1 MNTESLRSHAREIFD
16 AGLLAADPKRAI
28 FRYVSLVGTV
38 LHVADKSY
46 DLNRFEHIYVVGAGK
61 AGALMAQGIE
71 EILADRITCG
81 IVTVKYHH
89 TLPTQRIELRE
100 AGHPVPD
107 QAGVKNADKMLQL
120 LKTASDKDLI
130 ICLLSGGGSALLPC
144 PAEGITIQEKQQV
157 TELVLRCGASI
168 QEINAIR
175 KHISSV
181 KGGRLAQISSPA
193 TLVTLILSDVIGD
206 RLGVIA
212 SGPTTP
218 DSSTFQDC
226 LEILHKY
233 QLLEQIPNSVRE
245 RLLSGANGQ
254 FPETPKQEDASFD
267 RTQNLIVASNTLGIE
282 AAAVKAKELGFHT
295 QILSGFIE
303 GETKEVAKVH
313 AAILKEIV
321 HSGNPLPRPACVISG
336 GETTVTIRG
345 NGLGGRN
352 QEFVLA
358 GAMEIEGMSNSVIF
372 SAGTDGTDG
381 PTDAAGEIADGRTI
395 QRAREKSLA
404 PETHLRNNNSYHFF
418 FFFSDLI
425 ITGPTHTNIMDL
437 RILLTAS

>member
-1 MNTESLRSHAREIFD
+1 M
-16 AGLLAADPKRAI
+16 
-28 FRYVSLVGTV
+28 
-38 LHVADKSY
+38 
-46 DLNRFEHIYVVGAGK
+46 
-61 AGALMAQGIE
+61 
-71 EILADRITCG
+71 
-81 IVTVKYHH
+81 
-89 TLPTQRIELRE
+89 
-100 AGHPVPD
+100 
-107 QAGVKNADKMLQL
+107 
-120 LKTASDKDLI
+120 
-130 ICLLSGGGSALLPC
+130 
-144 PAEGITIQEKQQV
+144 
-157 TELVLRCGASI
+157 LRCGASI

-181 KGGRLAQISSPA
+181 KGGRLAQIASPA

-206 RLGVIA
+206 RLDVIA

-381 PTDAAGEIADGRTI
+381 PTDAAGAIADGRTI

-418 FFFSDLI
+418 QALSDLI